1 MSFLSNL
8 RIGQRLGVSFLLIL
22 TLLFVISGVAI
33 ERMKSSSAASKQF
46 IEHDVQRV
54 TLSSEMNIE
63 AQAAALRL
71 LQILSTSDWDKRV
84 QLYREMDTHLAQ
96 LDNIINRFAEV
107 KTTGL
112 NEKFDQLLA
121 SKAAYRKAF
130 LASVE
135 LVEIEP
141 EQAAGH
147 FSEQTQPAL
156 AAFLNAIEA
165 LSMQQQ
171 MLMMEEQT
179 IVEQEGE
186 QAQQWVMVLSATALI
201 LGIILAFVVS
211 RSIVKPI
218 RGVVEAVRRLASGD
232 LRHPSLPQGRDEIS
246 DITHA
251 LTETC
256 SNLDQLI
263 MAIHHSSDKVSTAA
277 ETIQHPV
284 IQIQTGSNTQEL
296 AVERISNTINTFSD
310 ESVQV
315 AATAEEA
322 KKQAQQ
328 GHDLAL
334 DGQQRINLVTK
345 EFDKI
350 ASAISHSATSVETLQ
365 ESAASVRQLVTTV
378 REIAEQTNLLALNA
392 AIEAARAG
400 ESGRGF
406 SVVADEVRNLATRT
420 GTATV
425 EINNVIDKIDRETN
439 EAVTSMVEGR
449 SEMERGVSMV
459 TDMVKPLSELSAGAK
474 LSLSQLEEL
483 EEIAAKQANDS
494 INIKS
499 EIERIDDIARDN
511 KHLVNHLAQTTD
523 TLSRQSSDLIEQVSK
538 FTHNQ

>member
-1 MSFLSNL
+1 
-8 RIGQRLGVSFLLIL
+8 
-22 TLLFVISGVAI
+22 
-33 ERMKSSSAASKQF
+33 MKSSSAASKQF

-96 LDNIINRFAEV
+96 LDNIINQFAEV
-107 KTTGL
+107 KTLGL

-141 EQAAGH
+141 KQAAGH

-179 IVEQEGE
+179 FVEQEGE
-186 QAQQWVMVLSATALI
+186 QAQQWVMGLSAAALV

-284 IQIQTGSNTQEL
+284 TQIQTGSNTQEL

-334 DGQQRINLVTK
+334 DGQQRINLVTE

-474 LSLSQLEEL
+474 LSLSQLEKL

-538 FTHNQ
+538 FTHSQ

>member
-1 MSFLSNL
+1 MPFLSNL

-22 TLLFVISGVAI
+22 TLLFIISGVAI
-33 ERMKSSSAASKQF
+33 DRMKTSSAASKQF

-71 LQILSTSDWDKRV
+71 LQILSTSDWDQRV
-84 QLYREMDTHLAQ
+84 QLYRDMDTHLEQ
-96 LDNIINRFAEV
+96 LDGVINQFAEV

-112 NEKFDQLLA
+112 NEKFDALLD
-121 SKAAYRKAF
+121 SKATYRTAF
-130 LASVE
+130 LATVE

-141 EQAAGH
+141 EQAAEH

-156 AAFLNAIEA
+156 NAFLGAIEA

-171 MLMMEEQT
+171 MLMMQEQIT
-179 IVEQEGE
+179 VEQEGQ
-186 QAQQWVMVLSATALI
+186 QAQQWVMLLSGVALF
-201 LGIILAFVVS
+201 LGISLALVVS
-211 RSIVKPI
+211 HSIVKPI
-218 RGVVEAVRRLASGD
+218 RGVVEGVRRLASGD
-232 LRHPSLPQGRDEIS
+232 LRAPELPQGRDEIS
-246 DITHA
+246 DITQA

-256 SNLDQLI
+256 LNLDQLI
-263 MAIHHSSDKVSTAA
+263 MAIHHSSDKVSDASD
-277 ETIQHPV
+277 TIQQPV
-284 IQIQTGSNTQEL
+284 AKIQAGSNSQEQ
-296 AVERISNTINTFSD
+296 AVERISDTINTFSA
-310 ESVQV
+310 ESIQV

-334 DGQQRINLVTK
+334 DGQQRIHLVTE

-350 ASAISHSATSVETLQ
+350 ASAISLSAHSVETLQ

-425 EINNVIDKIDRETN
+425 EINNVIDKIDKETN
-439 EAVTSMVEGR
+439 EAVNSMVEGR
-449 SEMERGVSMV
+449 SEMDRGVLMV
-459 TDMVKPLSELSAGAK
+459 AEMVKPLSELSEGAK
-474 LSLSQLEEL
+474 ISLAQLEEL

-494 INIKS
+494 INIKA
-499 EIERIDDIARDN
+499 EIEHIDSIASDN
-511 KHLVNHLAQTTD
+511 KQVVNDLALTTD
-523 TLSRQSSDLIEQVSK
+523 TLSAQSSELIEQVSK
-538 FTHNQ
+538 FKHSH

>member
-96 LDNIINRFAEV
+96 LDNIINQFAEV
-107 KTTGL
+107 KTLGL

-141 EQAAGH
+141 KQAAGH

-179 IVEQEGE
+179 FVEQEGE
-186 QAQQWVMVLSATALI
+186 QAQQWVMGLSAAALV

-284 IQIQTGSNTQEL
+284 TQIQTGSNTQEL

-334 DGQQRINLVTK
+334 DGQQRINLVTE

-474 LSLSQLEEL
+474 LSLSQLEKL

-538 FTHNQ
+538 FTHSQ

>member
-1 MSFLSNL
+1 
-8 RIGQRLGVSFLLIL
+8 
-22 TLLFVISGVAI
+22 
-33 ERMKSSSAASKQF
+33 
-46 IEHDVQRV
+46 
-54 TLSSEMNIE
+54 
-63 AQAAALRL
+63 
-71 LQILSTSDWDKRV
+71 
-84 QLYREMDTHLAQ
+84 
-96 LDNIINRFAEV
+96 
-107 KTTGL
+107 
-112 NEKFDQLLA
+112 
-121 SKAAYRKAF
+121 
-130 LASVE
+130 
-135 LVEIEP
+135 
-141 EQAAGH
+141 
-147 FSEQTQPAL
+147 
-156 AAFLNAIEA
+156 
-165 LSMQQQ
+165 
-171 MLMMEEQT
+171 MEEQT
-179 IVEQEGE
+179 VVEQEGE
-186 QAQQWVMVLSATALI
+186 QAQQWVMVLSAAALI
-201 LGIILAFVVS
+201 LGIILALVVS
-211 RSIVKPI
+211 HSIVKPI

-232 LRHPSLPQGRDEIS
+232 LRRPELPQGRDEIS

-263 MAIHHSSDKVSTAA
+263 MAIHHSSDKVSNAA

-284 IQIQTGSNTQEL
+284 AQIQTGSNTQEL

-334 DGQQRINLVTK
+334 DGQQRINLVTE

-400 ESGRGF
+400 DSGRGF

-459 TDMVKPLSELSAGAK
+459 TDMVKPLSELSAGSK
-474 LSLSQLEEL
+474 LSLSQLDEL

-511 KHLVNHLAQTTD
+511 RHLVNHLAQTTE
-523 TLSRQSSDLIEQVSK
+523 TLSDQSSELIEQVSK
-538 FTHNQ
+538 FTHSQ

>member
-22 TLLFVISGVAI
+22 TLLFIISGVAI
-33 ERMKSSSAASKQF
+33 DRMKTSSAASKQF

-71 LQILSTSDWDKRV
+71 LQILSTSDWEKRV
-84 QLYREMDTHLAQ
+84 QLYREMDTHLEQ
-96 LDNIINRFAEV
+96 LDNTINQFAEV

-112 NEKFDQLLA
+112 NEKFDQLLS
-121 SKAAYRKAF
+121 SKAAYRTAF

-156 AAFLNAIEA
+156 TAFLNAIEA

-171 MLMMEEQT
+171 MLMMNEQT
-179 IVEQEGE
+179 TVELEGQ
-186 QAQQWVMVLSATALI
+186 QAQQWVMLLSGAALL
-201 LGIILAFVVS
+201 LGIVLALLVS
-211 RSIVKPI
+211 HSIVKPI

-232 LRHPSLPQGRDEIS
+232 LRHPELPHGRDEIS

-263 MAIHHSSDKVSTAA
+263 MAIHHSSDKVSSAS
-277 ETIQHPV
+277 ETIQQPV
-284 IQIQTGSNTQEL
+284 SQIQTGSNSQEE
-296 AVERISNTINTFSD
+296 AVERISSTINTFSA

-334 DGQQRINLVTK
+334 DGQQRINLVTE

-350 ASAISHSATSVETLQ
+350 SSAISHSAKSVETLQ

-400 ESGRGF
+400 DSGRGF

-439 EAVTSMVEGR
+439 EAVNSMVEGR

-459 TDMVKPLSELSAGAK
+459 ADMVKPLSELSDGAK
-474 LSLSQLEEL
+474 LSLAQLEEL

-494 INIKS
+494 ISIKS
-499 EIERIDDIARDN
+499 EIEHIDNIASDN
-511 KHLVNHLAQTTD
+511 KQIVNNLALTTE
-523 TLSRQSSDLIEQVSK
+523 TLRSQSSELIEQVSK
-538 FTHNQ
+538 FTHNH